1 MYDSYGDGWNGFY
14 IGLYSSSGSYIDSY
28 TLSSGSSGSQCI
40 GSDVSTNTCYTL
52 EEYSEG
58 TYDSEI
64 SFDFC
69 GGTGFDAD
77 SYIEFC
83 IDSDGDCSLSTTVE
97 PTATPTPTL
106 STTVEPT
113 TTPTPTVA
121 STGCL
126 TLYQYD
132 DYGDGW
138 NGNYFL
144 LEDFSGVDLQSVTLS
159 DGSYGEECLVVEAS
173 TCYTFALDV
182 QGTWTSELSWDLCG
196 ETGLAYDDA
205 LSFCIASDLSCTL
218 SDANI
223 YSTSSPFTTGGGDE
237 ETATSSTLAT
247 AVGGV
252 TGGAALLVLALAV
265 VFIRKRAAASKAAA
279 AAAAATRPAAPA

>member
-1 MYDSYGDGWNGFY
+1 MQTA
-14 IGLYSSSGSYIDSY
+14 
-28 TLSSGSSGSQCI
+28 TLSSAL
-40 GSDVSTNTCYTL
+40 TRM
-52 EEYSEG
+52 G
-58 TYDSEI
+58 T
-64 SFDFC
+64 
-69 GGTGFDAD
+69 A
-77 SYIEFC
+77 
-83 IDSDGDCSLSTTVE
+83 LSAQ
-97 PTATPTPTL
+97 PW
-106 STTVEPT
+106 EPT

-144 LEDFSGVDLQSVTLS
+144 LEDFSGADLQSVTLS

-205 LSFCIASDLSCTL
+205 VSFCIASDLSCTL
-218 SDANI
+218 SD
-223 YSTSSPFTTGGGDE
+223 TT
-237 ETATSSTLAT
+237 STLPPLLLSHDPA
-247 AVGGV
+247 AKERRREQHLSHCGRQRYGR
-252 TGGAALLVLALAV
+252 GGAA
-265 VFIRKRAAASKAAA
+265 RTGSCRCS
-279 AAAAATRPAAPA
+279 RPQE